1 MYWEE
6 VIELIKTHGKDEPKS
21 TFPNPYNDSDEYEV
35 YEYERG
41 TVKTKYIDI
50 DQFSEKIK
58 DCFKKY
64 LKYVLKNMQIFSSLG
79 ASEGMGEHTDNGNVL
94 IICLEGEIA
103 YILKQNVL
111 ENIRYIE
118 RMSKA
123 VFKAG
128 DTIFMKEGL
137 LHAGI
142 SSTVP
147 RICLSCEVQDS
158 IPSHE
163 VTHFFE

>member
-6 VIELIKTHGKDEPKS
+6 VIELKKTHGKDEINPS
-21 TFPNPYNDSDEYEV
+21 FPNQYNDSDDYYV

-50 DQFSEKIK
+50 DEFSEKIK

-64 LKYVLKNMQIFSSLG
+64 LKYGLKNMQIFSSLG
-79 ASEGMGEHTDNGNVL
+79 ASEGIGEHTDNGNVL
-94 IICLEGEIA
+94 IICLEGEIG
-103 YILKQNVL
+103 YILKENVL
-111 ENIRYIE
+111 ENVSYIE
-118 RMSKA
+118 KISK
-123 VFKAG
+123 VVLKAG
-128 DTIFMKEGL
+128 DTIFIKEGL

-142 SSTVP
+142 SSPVP
-147 RICLSCEVQDS
+147 RICLSCEVQES

-163 VTHFFE
+163 VTHFFG